1 MFIRRLLKMQ
11 VHDDV
16 PEARRKMNY
25 LTPESATFRHVVFPE
40 FVGGPPVNFTAT
52 DGYHRQLPI
61 VPSSAG
67 AIEEQAFLRWL
78 FQQAGLDCGDYK
90 TETLRRRVPSCL
102 RALRAASLSDARQ
115 ILQRNPALV
124 KIAINS
130 LVIGVTSFFRDSN
143 VFDTLAKH
151 ILPELTSRGSDTRI
165 WSVGC
170 SDGAELYSVAM
181 LLAERETLHR
191 CYLLGTD
198 CRPDAIKRAS
208 DGIYD
213 SDAVKNVPDPFIEK
227 YLVRDGGKSRIVPW
241 MRTVVQWRSA
251 NVLEVQEPGGW
262 DMILCRNL
270 AIYLRADAAGKLWQK
285 LLGSLR
291 PGGVLVLGK
300 AERPQPAESVSVIG
314 PSVFRRNR
322 S

>member
-16 PEARRKMNY
+16 PEARRSMKY
-25 LTPESATFRHVVFPE
+25 LTPESVTFRHVVFPE
-40 FVGGPPVNFTAT
+40 FVSGPPVNFTAT
-52 DGYHRQLPI
+52 DGHRRHLP
-61 VPSSAG
+61 VAPSSAG

-90 TETLRRRVPSCL
+90 METLRRRVPSCL

-124 KIAINS
+124 KFAINS

-143 VFDTLAKH
+143 VFDTLAGR
-151 ILPELTSRGSDTRI
+151 ILPELTSRGTSTRI

-181 LLAERETLHR
+181 LLAEQNALHR

-198 CRPDAIKRAS
+198 CRPDAVKRAS

-213 SDAVKNVPDPFIEK
+213 SDALKNVPHAFIEK
-227 YLVRDGGKSRIVPW
+227 YLVRDGSKSRIVPW

-285 LLGSLR
+285 LLGNLR

-300 AERPQPAESVSVIG
+300 AERPQPFESVSVVG

>member
-1 MFIRRLLKMQ
+1 MFIRRLLKMK
-11 VHDDV
+11 VHAEV
-16 PEARRKMNY
+16 PETRCRMK
-25 LTPESATFRHVVFPE
+25 LVSPDSATFRHVVFPE
-40 FVGGPPVNFTAT
+40 SLGGPPVNFTTT
-52 DGYHRQLPI
+52 DGQRRHLP
-61 VPSSAG
+61 VGPSSAG

-90 TETLRRRVPSCL
+90 METLRRRVPSCL

-124 KIAINS
+124 KVAINS

-143 VFDTLAKH
+143 VFDTLANR
-151 ILPELTSRGSDTRI
+151 ILPELTSRGSITRI

-181 LLAERETLHR
+181 LLAERDLLHR

-198 CRPDAIKRAS
+198 CR
-208 DGIYD
+208 
-213 SDAVKNVPDPFIEK
+213 SDAVKRASEGIYDADAMKNVPNALVEK
-227 YLVRDGGKSRIVPW
+227 YFARDGDKPRIVPW

-270 AIYLRADAAGKLWQK
+270 AIYLRADAAGRLWQK

-291 PGGVLVLGK
+291 SGGVLVLGK

-314 PSVFRRNR
+314 PSIFRRNR

>member
-11 VHDDV
+11 IHDDV
-16 PEARRKMNY
+16 PEARCGMKM
-25 LTPESATFRHVVFPE
+25 LLPDSAPFRHVVFPE
-40 FVGGPPVNFTAT
+40 FIGRPPVNFTNA
-52 DGYHRQLPI
+52 DGHRRLIP
-61 VPSSAG
+61 VAPTSAG
-67 AIEEQAFLRWL
+67 AIEEQIFLRWL

-90 TETLRRRVPSCL
+90 METLRRRVPSCL
-102 RALRAASLSDARQ
+102 RALRAGSLSDARQ
-115 ILQRNPALV
+115 ILQRNPARV
-124 KIAINS
+124 KVAINS
-130 LVIGVTSFFRDSN
+130 LVIGVTGFFRDSN
-143 VFDTLAKH
+143 VFDTLASR
-151 ILPELTSRGSDTRI
+151 ILPELTSRGSVTRI

-181 LLAERETLHR
+181 LLAERDMLHR

-198 CRPDAIKRAS
+198 CRPDAVKRAS

-213 SDAVKNVPDPFIEK
+213 ADAMKNVPESFVER
-227 YLVRDGGKSRIVPW
+227 YFLRDGNKSRIVPKV
-241 MRTVVQWRSA
+241 RTVVQWRSA

-300 AERPQPAESVSVIG
+300 AERPQPAEGVSVIG
-314 PSVFRRNR
+314 PSVFVRNR

>member
-1 MFIRRLLKMQ
+1 M
-11 VHDDV
+11 
-16 PEARRKMNY
+16 
-25 LTPESATFRHVVFPE
+25 ESLSPDSAAFRHVIFPE
-40 FVGGPPVNFTAT
+40 FAGGPPVNFTAA
-52 DGYHRQLPI
+52 DGHRRHLPV

-78 FQQAGLDCGDYK
+78 FEQADLDCGDYK
-90 TETLRRRVPSCL
+90 METLRRRVPSCL

-124 KIAINS
+124 KVAVNS

-143 VFDTLAKH
+143 VFDTLATE
-151 ILPELTSRGSDTRI
+151 ILPELTSRGSNTRI

-181 LLAERETLHR
+181 LLAERDVLHR

-198 CRPDAIKRAS
+198 CRSDAVKRAS

-213 SDAVKNVPDPFIEK
+213 ADAMKNMPNALTGK
-227 YLVRDGGKSRIVPW
+227 YFVRDGNKSRIVPW
-241 MRTVVQWRSA
+241 MRTQVQWRSA

-300 AERPQPAESVSVIG
+300 AERPLPAEGVSVIG
-314 PSVFRRNR
+314 PSVFCRNR